1 MKEKS
6 AARDWIR
13 KAGNDLLN
21 ARNTLAT
28 MGENCPYDTV
38 CFHAQQVVEKCVKA
52 LLAHRSIKIKKVHYI
67 HELIGQLPEKDRPPL
82 TVEEQVKLS
91 NYAVAVRYPGVHD
104 ELDRHDSDA
113 AVRLAEKVMGWIDGK
128 IGE

>member
-1 MKEKS
+1 
-6 AARDWIR
+6 
-13 KAGNDLLN
+13 
-21 ARNTLAT
+21 

-52 LLAHRSIKIKKVHYI
+52 LLAHRSIKIKKVHDL
-67 HELIGQLPEKDRPPL
+67 HELIRQLPEKDRPPL

-91 NYAVAVRYPGVHD
+91 NYAVAVRYPGAHD

-113 AVRLAEKVMGWIDGK
+113 AVRLAEKVMKWIDGMDVL
-128 IGE
+128 